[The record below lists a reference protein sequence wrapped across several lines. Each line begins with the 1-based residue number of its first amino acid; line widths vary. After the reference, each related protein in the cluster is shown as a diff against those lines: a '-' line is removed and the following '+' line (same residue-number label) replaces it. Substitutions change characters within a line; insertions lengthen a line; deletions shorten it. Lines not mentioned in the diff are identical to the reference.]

1 MAKITNCTLSLN
13 ESLGGAGGAGANGGT
28 AAGGGIANA
37 VFAFAFGNTDA
48 SSLTMSNCPI
58 FGNLAQG
65 GTGASTAVGGDGL
78 GGGLFAGSGTGM
90 LKGVLVSGNQSK
102 GGADSQGNTSGNG
115 LGGGVYVDP
124 AASVAADAQT
134 MIAGNH
140 ASKDNNDV
148 FGTITIVP

>member
-1 MAKITNCTLSLN
+1 
-13 ESLGGAGGAGANGGT
+13 
-28 AAGGGIANA
+28 
-37 VFAFAFGNTDA
+37 V
-48 SSLTMSNCPI
+48 SNCQI
-58 FGNLAQG
+58 IGNVVQG
-65 GTGASTAVGGDGL
+65 GSAESSAVGGDGL
-78 GGGLFAGSGTGM
+78 GGGLFAGSGSV
-90 LKGVLVSGNQSK
+90 VLEAALMSGNQSQ

-124 AASVAADAQT
+124 SATATANAQT